1 MYIILGATGHVGAAV
16 AETLLDRGEEVTV
29 ITRDAG
35 KSDEWERKGAKVAV
49 ADVRDVVGF
58 RQILRTG
65 KRLFFLNPPAPPT
78 TDTIAEERKNMHA
91 IVSALEGSGIEKIV
105 AQSTY
110 GAQDKEGIGDLGV
123 LYEMEQALAKTN
135 IPTTILRGA
144 YYMSNWDFFL
154 ESAREEQKIYTLY
167 PADFKIAM
175 VAPEDIGRFAA
186 HLLTEPVEKTGLY
199 HIEGPVACAPAD
211 VAEAF
216 SQVLGKQIGTV
227 VISRNEWVP
236 YLVKMGFSQKA
247 AESMAA
253 MTAVTLNEKYD
264 LASPPVRGKTTIQA
278 YVEKL
283 VKATA

>member
-1 MYIILGATGHVGAAV
+1 MYIILGATGHVGTAV
-16 AETLLDRGEEVTV
+16 AETLLARGEEVTV
-29 ITRDAG
+29 ITRNAG
-35 KSDEWERKGAKVAV
+35 KSDDWQQKGAKVAV
-49 ADVRDVVGF
+49 ADIRDVEGF
-58 RQILRTG
+58 RQILQKG

-78 TDTIAEERKNMHA
+78 SDTIAEERKNMHA
-91 IVSALEGSGIEKIV
+91 IVSALEGSGLEKIV

-110 GAQDKEGIGDLGV
+110 GAQDKDGIGDLGV

-144 YYMSNWDFFL
+144 YYMSNWDVFL

-186 HLLTEPVEKTGLY
+186 HLLTEAVEKTGLH
-199 HIEGPVACAPAD
+199 HIEGPAVYAPAD

-216 SQVLGKQIGTV
+216 SQVLGKKVDTV
-227 VISRNEWVP
+227 VIPRNEWVS
-236 YLVKMGFSQKA
+236 YLTKMGFSQKA

-253 MTAVTLNEKYD
+253 MTAVTLDEKYD
-264 LASPPVRGKTTIQA
+264 LGSAPERGQTTIRA
-278 YVEKL
+278 YIKKL
-283 VKATA
+283 VKATT